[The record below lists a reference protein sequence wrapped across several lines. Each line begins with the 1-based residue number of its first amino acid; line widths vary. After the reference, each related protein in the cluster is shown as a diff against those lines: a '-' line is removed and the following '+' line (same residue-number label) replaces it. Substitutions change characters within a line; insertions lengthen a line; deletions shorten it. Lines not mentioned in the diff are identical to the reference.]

1 MSNSSLVKYVKLSP
15 NTYGKRTH
23 AIDTISIHCMVGQL
37 SVESCGNIF
46 AKDSSD
52 ASSNYGIGTDGRI
65 AMYVEENKASQCTSN
80 KANDERAITI
90 ECASNSKDPYAVN
103 DKVYNSLIELLVD
116 CCKRNNIS
124 RLVWSNNKSDR
135 VNHKNGCN
143 MTVHRDY
150 KNKAC
155 PGDYLYSRMGQIAA
169 EVNKKLTSA
178 TTTGWNKDSK
188 GWWYVYSNGTYPTNC
203 WKTING
209 KDYYFKTDGYMASDE
224 YIKSDNYGTNGL
236 LYYVTKNGDWNKKS
250 YRWRS
255 NNKGWWI
262 EGITTDWYPKSEWCK
277 IDNKW
282 YYFDSNGYMVT
293 GKVRIGF
300 KTYNFRS
307 DGSLIE

>member
-23 AIDTISIHCMVGQL
+23 AIDTISIHCMDGQL

-178 TTTGWNKDSK
+178 TKTGWNKDSN

-203 WKTING
+203 WKTIDG
-209 KDYYFKTDGYMASDE
+209 KDYYFKADGYMASDE
-224 YIKSDNYGTNGL
+224 YVKSDNYGTNGL

-282 YYFDSNGYMVT
+282 YYFDGNGYMVT
-293 GKVRIGF
+293 GKVRIGL